1 MSCHFHNIMTYSITI
16 SITYLGVEV
25 FSMTKYIYAFDEGQK
40 SMKDLLG
47 GKGANL
53 AEMKRL
59 GLPVP
64 DGFTLTTE
72 ACIEYLKH
80 DLKLPE
86 ALMDQLE
93 TQLEAFSQRTG
104 KSFSS
109 NEQLLLV
116 SVRSGAKISMPG
128 MMDTILNLGL
138 NDENVEKLSEK
149 TNDCR
154 FAYDCYRRL
163 LQMFGQVVY
172 NIPMASFDTYFEEY
186 KQQHSYQNDADIPAE
201 GLQEICNYF
210 KEVYLNEVYKPFPQK
225 PLEQLT
231 EAIEAVFKSW
241 DNDRARVY
249 RQLNEIPHDIG
260 TAVNIQEMV
269 FGNSGERSG
278 TGVAFTRNPVTGDA
292 KLFGEYLLNA
302 QGEDV
307 VAGIRTP
314 KDIETLKNQM
324 PHVHQQFLEVSQRLE
339 THYKDMQDI
348 EFTIENEQLYIL
360 QTRSGKRTAHA
371 AIHIAVDLVEEGI
384 LTQSEAVMNVEV
396 KSIDQLLHPSFDAQA
411 LQQATIISKLGLP
424 ASPGAASGKIVFSA
438 EEAKIQHEQ
447 GERVILMRP
456 ETSPEDIE
464 GMIASEAIV
473 TTHGGMT
480 SHAAVVARGMGKCCV
495 TGCSDLEINV
505 VDKVVKY
512 GTGTLKEGDMIS
524 VDGAKG
530 DIYFGEV
537 ATMKAERSHAFEQF
551 MKWSKDIARLDVRM
565 NAETP
570 QDIQAGYQFGATG
583 IGLVRTEHMFFGPE
597 RLVEMRRFILSDTR
611 EKRIEALNQIREY
624 QTEDFEEILRL
635 SGSRP
640 TIIRLLDPPLHEFL
654 PKSEEEKAV
663 VAKQLNV
670 SGRTLTQYIESLEEV
685 NPMLGHRGC
694 RLAITYPELY
704 IMQTE
709 AIIKSALYL
718 KSQGIHCQPEIMIP
732 LVSTVSEF
740 TILKNQINERIETL
754 FEEHG
759 ESLHYLIGTM
769 IETPRACLIAG
780 DLARECDFFSF
791 GTNDLTQLTFG
802 FSRDDA
808 GKFIGAYAEQGI
820 LDTDPFQTLDQ
831 HGVGQLVKTA
841 TEQAKAINP
850 TIKIGVCGELG
861 GDHKS
866 IQYFNTLDIDYV
878 SCSPFRVSGALLS
891 TAQSE
896 VKGGRLR
903 V

>member
-1 MSCHFHNIMTYSITI
+1 
-16 SITYLGVEV
+16 
-25 FSMTKYIYAFDEGQK
+25 MTKYIYAFDEGQK

-80 DLKLPE
+80 GSKVPE
-86 ALMDQLE
+86 ALSEQLNS
-93 TQLEAFSQRTG
+93 QLEAFSQRTE

-109 NEQLLLV
+109 EEQLLLV

-138 NDENVEKLSEK
+138 NDDNVKKLAAK
-149 TNDCR
+149 TNDAR

-163 LQMFGQVVY
+163 LQMFGEVVY
-172 NIPMASFDTYFEEY
+172 GIPMNAFDTYFNAY
-186 KQQHSYQNDADIPAE
+186 KTQHDYQNDADIPAE
-201 GLQEICNYF
+201 GLQEICEHF
-210 KEVYLNEVYKPFPQK
+210 KGVYLDEVYKPFPQA
-225 PLEQLT
+225 PFDQLT

-249 RQLNEIPHDIG
+249 RELNEIPHDIG

-278 TGVAFTRNPVTGDA
+278 TGVAFTRNPVTGEA

-314 KDIETLKNQM
+314 KDIESLKDQM
-324 PHVHQQFLEVSQRLE
+324 PHVHQQFVDVSQRLE

-360 QTRSGKRTAHA
+360 QTRNGKRTANA
-371 AIHIAVDLVEEGI
+371 AIHIAVDLVEEGVI
-384 LTQSEAVMNVEV
+384 TKEEAVMNVEV
-396 KSIDQLLHPSFDAQA
+396 KSIDQLLHPNFDKTA
-411 LQQATIISKLGLP
+411 LEHASVISKLGLP

-438 EEAKIQHEQ
+438 ETAKMQFEQ

-464 GMIASEAIV
+464 GMVASEAIV

-505 VDKVVKY
+505 VDKVVNY
-512 GTGTLKEGDMIS
+512 PGGTLHEGDMIS
-524 VDGAKG
+524 VDGAQG
-530 DIYFGEV
+530 DIYVGEV
-537 ATMKAERSHAFEQF
+537 ETMKAERSEAFEQF
-551 MKWSKDIARLDVRM
+551 MEWSDGVARLDVRM

-570 QDIQAGYQFGATG
+570 QDIQAGYQFGSKG

-597 RLVEMRRFILSDTR
+597 RLVEMRRFILSDTQD
-611 EKRIEALNQIREY
+611 KRIAALNEIKQY
-624 QTEDFEEILRL
+624 QTADFEEILKL
-635 SGSRP
+635 SGERP

-654 PKSEEEKAV
+654 PKSTEEKSS
-663 VAKQLNV
+663 VAGQLNV
-670 SGRTLTQYIESLEEV
+670 SVKTLEQYIENLNEV

-704 IMQTE
+704 VMQVE
-709 AIIKSALYL
+709 AIMESALRL
-718 KSQGIHCQPEIMIP
+718 KAQGIDCQPEIMIP
-732 LVSTVSEF
+732 LVSTVAEF
-740 TILKNQINERIETL
+740 TTLKTQITERIEAL
-754 FEEHG
+754 QQEAG
-759 ESLHYLIGTM
+759 ESVNYLIGTM

-780 DLARECDFFSF
+780 DLAKECDFFSF

-808 GKFIGAYAEQGI
+808 GKFIGAYSEQGI
-820 LDTDPFQTLDQ
+820 LDIDPFQTLDVE
-831 HGVGQLVKTA
+831 GVGQLVKVA
-841 TEQAKAINP
+841 TEQAKAANP
-850 TIKIGVCGELG
+850 TLKIGVCGELG

-866 IQYFNTLDIDYV
+866 IQYFNNLDIDYV
-878 SCSPFRVSGALLS
+878 SCSPYRVPGALLS

-896 VKGGRLR
+896 VEGGRLR

>member
-1 MSCHFHNIMTYSITI
+1 
-16 SITYLGVEV
+16 
-25 FSMTKYIYAFDEGQK
+25 MTKYIYAFDEGQK

-80 DLKLPE
+80 GSKVPE
-86 ALMDQLE
+86 ALSEQLNS
-93 TQLEAFSQRTG
+93 QLAAFSQRTE

-109 NEQLLLV
+109 EEQLLLV

-138 NDENVEKLSEK
+138 NDDNVKKLAVK
-149 TNDCR
+149 TNDAR

-163 LQMFGQVVY
+163 LQMFGEVVY
-172 NIPMASFDTYFEEY
+172 GIPMNAFDTYFNAY
-186 KQQHSYQNDADIPAE
+186 KTQHEYQNDADIPAE
-201 GLQEICNYF
+201 GLQEICEHF
-210 KEVYLNEVYKPFPQK
+210 KGVYLDEVYKPFPQE
-225 PLEQLT
+225 PFDQLT

-249 RQLNEIPHDIG
+249 RELNEIPHDIG

-278 TGVAFTRNPVTGDA
+278 TGVAFTRNPVTGEA

-314 KDIETLKNQM
+314 KDIESLKDQM
-324 PHVHQQFLEVSQRLE
+324 PHVHQQFVDVSQRLE

-360 QTRSGKRTAHA
+360 QTRNGKRTANA
-371 AIHIAVDLVEEGI
+371 AIHIAVDLVEEGVI
-384 LTQSEAVMNVEV
+384 TKEEAVMNVEV
-396 KSIDQLLHPSFDAQA
+396 KSIDQLLHPNFDKTA
-411 LQQATIISKLGLP
+411 LDHASVISKLGLP

-438 EEAKIQHEQ
+438 ETAKIQFEQ
-447 GERVILMRP
+447 GESVILMRP

-464 GMIASEAIV
+464 GMVASEAIV

-505 VDKVVKY
+505 VDKVVNY
-512 GTGTLKEGDMIS
+512 PGGTLHEGDMIS
-524 VDGAKG
+524 VDGAQG
-530 DIYFGEV
+530 DIYVGEV
-537 ATMKAERSHAFEQF
+537 ETMKAERSEAFEQF
-551 MKWSKDIARLDVRM
+551 MEWSDGVAKLDVRM

-570 QDIQAGYQFGATG
+570 QDIQAGYQFGAKG

-597 RLVEMRRFILSDTR
+597 RLVEMRRFILSDTQD
-611 EKRIEALNQIREY
+611 KRIAALNEIKQY
-624 QTEDFEEILRL
+624 QTADFEEILKL
-635 SGSRP
+635 SGERP

-654 PKSEEEKAV
+654 PKSTEEKSS
-663 VAKQLNV
+663 VAGQLNV
-670 SGRTLTQYIESLEEV
+670 PVKTLEQYIENLNEV

-704 IMQTE
+704 VMQVE
-709 AIIKSALYL
+709 AIMESALRL
-718 KSQGIHCQPEIMIP
+718 KAQGIDCQPEIMIP
-732 LVSTVSEF
+732 LVSTVAEF
-740 TILKNQINERIETL
+740 TTLKTQITERIEVL
-754 FEEHG
+754 QQEAG
-759 ESLHYLIGTM
+759 ESVNYLIGTM

-780 DLARECDFFSF
+780 DLAKECDFFSF

-808 GKFIGAYAEQGI
+808 GKFIGAYSEQGI
-820 LDTDPFQTLDQ
+820 IDIDPFQTLDVE
-831 HGVGQLVKTA
+831 GVGQLVKVA
-841 TEQAKAINP
+841 TEQAKAANP
-850 TIKIGVCGELG
+850 TLKIGVCGELG

-866 IQYFNTLDIDYV
+866 IQYFNNLDIDYV
-878 SCSPFRVSGALLS
+878 SCSPYRVPGALLS

-896 VKGGRLR
+896 VEGGRLR

>member
-1 MSCHFHNIMTYSITI
+1 
-16 SITYLGVEV
+16 
-25 FSMTKYIYAFDEGQK
+25 MTKYIYAFDEGQK

-80 DLKLPE
+80 GSKVPE
-86 ALMDQLE
+86 ALSEQLNS
-93 TQLEAFSQRTG
+93 QLEAFSQRTE

-109 NEQLLLV
+109 EEQLLLV

-138 NDENVEKLSEK
+138 NDDNVKKLAAK
-149 TNDCR
+149 TNDAR

-163 LQMFGQVVY
+163 LQMFGEVVY
-172 NIPMASFDTYFEEY
+172 GIPMNAFDTYFNAY
-186 KQQHSYQNDADIPAE
+186 KTQHDYQNDADIPAE
-201 GLQEICNYF
+201 GLQEICENF
-210 KEVYLNEVYKPFPQK
+210 KGVYLDEVYKPFPQA
-225 PLEQLT
+225 PFDQLT

-249 RQLNEIPHDIG
+249 RELNEIPHDIG

-278 TGVAFTRNPVTGDA
+278 TGVAFTRNPVTGEA

-314 KDIETLKNQM
+314 KDIESLKDQM
-324 PHVHQQFLEVSQRLE
+324 PHVHQQFVDVSQRLE

-360 QTRSGKRTAHA
+360 QTRNGKRTANA
-371 AIHIAVDLVEEGI
+371 AIHIAVDLVEEGVI
-384 LTQSEAVMNVEV
+384 TKEEAVMNVEV
-396 KSIDQLLHPSFDAQA
+396 KSIDQLLHPNFDKTA
-411 LQQATIISKLGLP
+411 LEHASVISKLGLP

-438 EEAKIQHEQ
+438 ETAKIQFEQ

-464 GMIASEAIV
+464 GMVASEAIV

-505 VDKVVKY
+505 VDKVVNY
-512 GTGTLKEGDMIS
+512 PGGTLHEGDMIS
-524 VDGAKG
+524 VDGAQG
-530 DIYFGEV
+530 DIYVGEV
-537 ATMKAERSHAFEQF
+537 ETMKAERSEAFEQF
-551 MKWSKDIARLDVRM
+551 MEWSDGVARLDVRM

-570 QDIQAGYQFGATG
+570 QDIQAGYQFGSKG

-597 RLVEMRRFILSDTR
+597 RLIEMRRFILSDTQD
-611 EKRIEALNQIREY
+611 KRIAALNEIQQY
-624 QTEDFEEILRL
+624 QTADFEEILKL
-635 SGSRP
+635 SGERP

-654 PKSEEEKAV
+654 PKSTEEKSS
-663 VAKQLNV
+663 VAGQLNV
-670 SGRTLTQYIESLEEV
+670 SVKTLEQYIENLNEV

-704 IMQTE
+704 VMQVE
-709 AIIKSALYL
+709 AIMESALRL
-718 KSQGIHCQPEIMIP
+718 KAQGIDCQPEIMIP
-732 LVSTVSEF
+732 LVSTVAEF
-740 TILKNQINERIETL
+740 TTLKTQITERIESL
-754 FEEHG
+754 QQEAG
-759 ESLHYLIGTM
+759 ESVNYLIGTM

-780 DLARECDFFSF
+780 DLAKECDFFSF

-808 GKFIGAYAEQGI
+808 GKFIGAYSEQGI
-820 LDTDPFQTLDQ
+820 LDIDPFQTLDVE
-831 HGVGQLVKTA
+831 GVGQLVKVA
-841 TEQAKAINP
+841 TEQAKSANP
-850 TIKIGVCGELG
+850 TLKIGVCGELG

-866 IQYFNTLDIDYV
+866 IQYFNNLDIDYV
-878 SCSPFRVSGALLS
+878 SCSPYRVPGALLS

-896 VKGGRLR
+896 VEGGRLR

>member
-1 MSCHFHNIMTYSITI
+1 
-16 SITYLGVEV
+16 
-25 FSMTKYIYAFDEGQK
+25 MTKYIYAFDEGQK

-80 DLKLPE
+80 GSKVPK
-86 ALMDQLE
+86 ALSEQLNS
-93 TQLEAFSQRTG
+93 QLAAFSQRTE

-109 NEQLLLV
+109 EEQLLLV

-138 NDENVEKLSEK
+138 NDDNVKKLAAK
-149 TNDCR
+149 TNDAR

-163 LQMFGQVVY
+163 LQMFGEVVY
-172 NIPMASFDTYFEEY
+172 GIPMNAFDTYFNAY
-186 KQQHSYQNDADIPAE
+186 KTQHEYQNDADIPAE
-201 GLQEICNYF
+201 GLQEICEHF
-210 KEVYLNEVYKPFPQK
+210 KGVYLDEVYKPFPQE
-225 PLEQLT
+225 PFDQLT

-249 RQLNEIPHDIG
+249 RELNEIPHDIG

-278 TGVAFTRNPVTGDA
+278 TGVAFTRNPVTGEA

-314 KDIETLKNQM
+314 KDIESLKDQM
-324 PHVHQQFLEVSQRLE
+324 PHVHQQFVDVSQRLE

-360 QTRSGKRTAHA
+360 QTRNGKRTANA
-371 AIHIAVDLVEEGI
+371 AIHIAVDLVEEGVI
-384 LTQSEAVMNVEV
+384 TKEEAVMNVEV
-396 KSIDQLLHPSFDAQA
+396 KSIDQLLHPNFDKTA
-411 LQQATIISKLGLP
+411 LDHASVISKLGLP

-438 EEAKIQHEQ
+438 ETAKIQFEQ
-447 GERVILMRP
+447 GESVILMRP

-464 GMIASEAIV
+464 GMVASEAIV

-505 VDKVVKY
+505 VDKVVNY
-512 GTGTLKEGDMIS
+512 PGGTLHEGDMIS
-524 VDGAKG
+524 VDGAQG
-530 DIYFGEV
+530 DIYVGEV
-537 ATMKAERSHAFEQF
+537 ETMKAERSEAFEQF
-551 MKWSKDIARLDVRM
+551 MEWSDGVAKLDVRM

-570 QDIQAGYQFGATG
+570 QDIQAGYQFGAKG

-597 RLVEMRRFILSDTR
+597 RLVEMRRFILSDTQD
-611 EKRIEALNQIREY
+611 KRIAALNEIKQY
-624 QTEDFEEILRL
+624 QTADFEEILKL
-635 SGSRP
+635 SGERP

-654 PKSEEEKAV
+654 PKSTEEKSS
-663 VAKQLNV
+663 VAGQLNV
-670 SGRTLTQYIESLEEV
+670 PVKTLEQYIENLNEV

-704 IMQTE
+704 VMQVE
-709 AIIKSALYL
+709 AIMESALRL
-718 KSQGIHCQPEIMIP
+718 KVQGIDCQPEIMIP
-732 LVSTVSEF
+732 LVSTVAEF
-740 TILKNQINERIETL
+740 TTLKTQITERIEVL
-754 FEEHG
+754 QQEAG
-759 ESLHYLIGTM
+759 ESVNYLIGTM

-780 DLARECDFFSF
+780 DLAKECDFFSF

-808 GKFIGAYAEQGI
+808 GKFIGAYSEQGI
-820 LDTDPFQTLDQ
+820 IDIDPFQTLDVE
-831 HGVGQLVKTA
+831 GVGQLVKVA
-841 TEQAKAINP
+841 TEQAKAANP
-850 TIKIGVCGELG
+850 TLKIGVCGELG

-866 IQYFNTLDIDYV
+866 IQYFNNLDIDYV
-878 SCSPFRVSGALLS
+878 SCSPYRVPGALLS

-896 VKGGRLR
+896 VEGGRLR

>member
-1 MSCHFHNIMTYSITI
+1 
-16 SITYLGVEV
+16 
-25 FSMTKYIYAFDEGQK
+25 MTKYIYAFDEGQK

-80 DLKLPE
+80 GSKVPE
-86 ALMDQLE
+86 ALSEQLNS
-93 TQLEAFSQRTG
+93 QLAAFSQRTE

-109 NEQLLLV
+109 EEQLLLV

-138 NDENVEKLSEK
+138 NDDNVKKLAAK
-149 TNDCR
+149 TNDAR

-163 LQMFGQVVY
+163 LQMFGEVVY
-172 NIPMASFDTYFEEY
+172 GIPMNAFDTYFNAY
-186 KQQHSYQNDADIPAE
+186 KTQHEYQNDADIPAE
-201 GLQEICNYF
+201 GLQEICEHF
-210 KEVYLNEVYKPFPQK
+210 KGVYLDEVYKPFPQE
-225 PLEQLT
+225 PFDQLT

-249 RQLNEIPHDIG
+249 RELNEIPHDIG

-278 TGVAFTRNPVTGDA
+278 TGVAFTRNPVTGEA

-314 KDIETLKNQM
+314 KDIESLKDQM
-324 PHVHQQFLEVSQRLE
+324 PHVHQQFVDVSQRLE
-339 THYKDMQDI
+339 KHYKDMQDI

-360 QTRSGKRTAHA
+360 QTRNGKRTANA
-371 AIHIAVDLVEEGI
+371 AIHIAVDLVEEGVI
-384 LTQSEAVMNVEV
+384 TKEEAVMNVEV
-396 KSIDQLLHPSFDAQA
+396 KSIDQLLHPNFDKTA
-411 LQQATIISKLGLP
+411 LDHASVISKLGLP

-438 EEAKIQHEQ
+438 ETAKIQFEQ
-447 GERVILMRP
+447 GESVILMRP

-464 GMIASEAIV
+464 GMVASEAIV

-505 VDKVVKY
+505 VDKVVNY
-512 GTGTLKEGDMIS
+512 PGGTLHEGDMIS
-524 VDGAKG
+524 VDGAQG
-530 DIYFGEV
+530 DIYVGEV
-537 ATMKAERSHAFEQF
+537 ETMKAERSEAFEQF
-551 MKWSKDIARLDVRM
+551 MEWSDGVAKLDVRM

-570 QDIQAGYQFGATG
+570 QDIQAGYQFGAKG

-597 RLVEMRRFILSDTR
+597 RLVEMRRFILSDTQD
-611 EKRIEALNQIREY
+611 KRIAALNEIKQY
-624 QTEDFEEILRL
+624 QTADFEEILKL
-635 SGSRP
+635 SGERP

-654 PKSEEEKAV
+654 PKSTEEKSS
-663 VAKQLNV
+663 VAGQLNV
-670 SGRTLTQYIESLEEV
+670 PVKTLEQYIENLNEV

-704 IMQTE
+704 VMQVE
-709 AIIKSALYL
+709 AIMESALRL
-718 KSQGIHCQPEIMIP
+718 KAQGIDCQPEIMIP
-732 LVSTVSEF
+732 LVSTVAEF
-740 TILKNQINERIETL
+740 TTLKTQITERIEVL
-754 FEEHG
+754 QQEAG
-759 ESLHYLIGTM
+759 ESVNYLIGTM

-780 DLARECDFFSF
+780 DLAKECDFFSF

-808 GKFIGAYAEQGI
+808 GKFIGAYSEQGI
-820 LDTDPFQTLDQ
+820 IDIDPFQTLDVE
-831 HGVGQLVKTA
+831 GVGQLVKVA
-841 TEQAKAINP
+841 TEQAKAANP
-850 TIKIGVCGELG
+850 TLKIGVCGELG

-866 IQYFNTLDIDYV
+866 IQYFNNLDIDYV
-878 SCSPFRVSGALLS
+878 SCSPYRVPGALLS

-896 VKGGRLR
+896 VEGGRLR

>member
-1 MSCHFHNIMTYSITI
+1 
-16 SITYLGVEV
+16 
-25 FSMTKYIYAFDEGQK
+25 MTKYIYAFDEGQK

-80 DLKLPE
+80 GSKVPE
-86 ALMDQLE
+86 ALSEQLNS
-93 TQLEAFSQRTG
+93 QLAAFSQRIE

-109 NEQLLLV
+109 EEQLLLV

-138 NDENVEKLSEK
+138 NDDNVKKLAAK
-149 TNDCR
+149 TNDAR

-163 LQMFGQVVY
+163 LQMFGEVVY
-172 NIPMASFDTYFEEY
+172 GIPMNAFDTYFNAY
-186 KQQHSYQNDADIPAE
+186 KTQYEYQNDADIPAE
-201 GLQEICNYF
+201 GLQEICEHF
-210 KEVYLNEVYKPFPQK
+210 KGVYLDEVYKPFPQE
-225 PLEQLT
+225 PFDQLT

-249 RQLNEIPHDIG
+249 RELNEIPHDIG

-278 TGVAFTRNPVTGDA
+278 TGVAFTRNPVTGEA

-314 KDIETLKNQM
+314 KDIESLKDQM
-324 PHVHQQFLEVSQRLE
+324 PHVHQQFVDVSQRLE
-339 THYKDMQDI
+339 KHYKDMQDI

-360 QTRSGKRTAHA
+360 QTRNGKRTANA
-371 AIHIAVDLVEEGI
+371 AIHIAVDLVEEGVI
-384 LTQSEAVMNVEV
+384 TKEEAVMNVEV
-396 KSIDQLLHPSFDAQA
+396 KSIDQLLHPNFDKTA
-411 LQQATIISKLGLP
+411 LEHASVISKLGLP

-438 EEAKIQHEQ
+438 ETAKIQFEQ
-447 GERVILMRP
+447 GESVILMRP

-464 GMIASEAIV
+464 GMVASEAIV

-505 VDKVVKY
+505 VDKVVNY
-512 GTGTLKEGDMIS
+512 PGGTLHEGDMIS
-524 VDGAKG
+524 VDGAQG
-530 DIYFGEV
+530 DIYVGEV
-537 ATMKAERSHAFEQF
+537 ETMKAERSEAFEQF
-551 MKWSKDIARLDVRM
+551 MEWSDGVAKLDVRM

-570 QDIQAGYQFGATG
+570 QDIQAGYQFGAKG

-597 RLVEMRRFILSDTR
+597 RLVEMRRFILSDTQD
-611 EKRIEALNQIREY
+611 KRIAALNEIKQY
-624 QTEDFEEILRL
+624 QTADFEEILKL
-635 SGSRP
+635 SGERP

-654 PKSEEEKAV
+654 PKSAEEKSS
-663 VAKQLNV
+663 VAGQLNV
-670 SGRTLTQYIESLEEV
+670 PVKTLEQYIENLNEV

-704 IMQTE
+704 VMQVE
-709 AIIKSALYL
+709 AIMESALRL
-718 KSQGIHCQPEIMIP
+718 KAQGIDCQPEIMIP
-732 LVSTVSEF
+732 LVSTVAEF
-740 TILKNQINERIETL
+740 TTLKTQITERIEVL
-754 FEEHG
+754 QQEAG
-759 ESLHYLIGTM
+759 ESVNYLIGTM

-780 DLARECDFFSF
+780 DLAKECDFFSF

-808 GKFIGAYAEQGI
+808 GKFIGAYSEQGI
-820 LDTDPFQTLDQ
+820 LDIDPFQTLDVE
-831 HGVGQLVKTA
+831 GVGQLVKVA
-841 TEQAKAINP
+841 TEQAKAANP
-850 TIKIGVCGELG
+850 TLKIGVCGELG

-866 IQYFNTLDIDYV
+866 IQYFSNLDIDYV
-878 SCSPFRVSGALLS
+878 SCSPYRVPGALLS

-896 VKGGRLR
+896 VEGGRLR